1 MKLHNNQLKLIQHL
15 CRYSLLSYEDCLA
28 LLDTAGTK
36 YKVALSYAFRPLT
49 KNGYVSKRAD
59 GSVSILKKGRSLFPE
74 EAILV
79 SAGGGMTERTRVM
92 TVSRVA
98 MWLED
103 IQVPSYG
110 ERHDELQSP
119 YFIPSACWRKIAPGI
134 LSTTRFAGILMSGK
148 ERLAVY
154 DIGDGK
160 MEWQVRAEGSLFYV
174 RYGSFETKATGM
186 VLICNPDRR
195 NAVAKNIIQ
204 QTMWN
209 RRHLLTNSYA
219 ERNKPVSWSQSP
231 IKLKAN
237 YEHVYLTTPATLEE
251 DLQMIF
257 QSESIVRWQQGEAGK
272 TQSPAQGDYE
282 VWPNRVFVNPATDL
296 LKFVYFLSAQ
306 KSLQQLLA
314 SEDYEKTPLRHSFY
328 CRKKDIPILK
338 MFPAAMDAKGTKVY
352 VYQHQ
357 QDA

>member
-1 MKLHNNQLKLIQHL
+1 MKLHNNQLKLLRHL
-15 CRYSLLSYEDCLA
+15 CRYSLLSYEDCLS
-28 LLDTAGTK
+28 LLDTAGINDK
-36 YKVALSYAFRPLT
+36 AALSYAFRPLT

-59 GSVSILKKGRSLFPE
+59 GSVAILKKGRSLFPE
-74 EAILV
+74 EAVLV

-98 MWLED
+98 MWLEN
-103 IQVPSYG
+103 IQIPSYG
-110 ERHDELQSP
+110 ERHAEMQSP

-134 LSTTRFAGILMSGK
+134 LSTTRFAGMIMAGN

-154 DIGDGK
+154 DIGDGR

-195 NAVAKNIIQ
+195 SEIARNIIQ

-209 RRHLLTNSYA
+209 RRHLLANSYA
-219 ERNKPVSWSQSP
+219 ERNRPVSWSNAP

-237 YEHVYLTTPATLEE
+237 YEHVYLTTPSTLEE

-296 LKFVYFLSAQ
+296 LKFVYFFSAQ

-314 SEDYEKTPLRHSFY
+314 SEGYEKTSLRHTLC

-338 MFPAAMDAKGTKVY
+338 MFPTVMEPKGTKIY
-352 VYQHQ
+352 VYQH
-357 QDA
+357 

>member
-1 MKLHNNQLKLIQHL
+1 MKLHNNQLKLLRHL

-36 YKVALSYAFRPLT
+36 DKVALSYAFRPLT

-74 EAILV
+74 EVPLV
-79 SAGGGMTERTRVM
+79 FGGGGMTERARLM

-98 MWLED
+98 MWLES
-103 IQVPSYG
+103 IQIPSYG
-110 ERHDELQSP
+110 EQHDELQSP

-134 LSTTRFAGILMSGK
+134 LSTTRFAGMLISGK

-160 MEWQVRAEGSLFYV
+160 MEWQIRAEGSLFYT
-174 RYGSFETKATGM
+174 RYGSFETKASGM
-186 VLICNPDRR
+186 MLICNSDKR
-195 NAVAKNIIQ
+195 NEVAQNIIQ

-209 RRHLLTNSYA
+209 RRHLLANSYA
-219 ERNKPVSWSQSP
+219 ERNRSVSWSRSP

-237 YEHVYLTTPATLEE
+237 YEHVYLTTPSTLEE
-251 DLQMIF
+251 DLRMIF
-257 QSESIVRWQQGEAGK
+257 RSESMIRRQQGEAGK
-272 TQSPAQGDYE
+272 TQSPALGDYE

-306 KSLQQLLA
+306 KALQQSLA
-314 SEDYEKTPLRHSFY
+314 DPYEKSPLRHTLC
-328 CRKKDIPILK
+328 CREKDIPILK
-338 MFPAAMDAKGTKVY
+338 MFPTAMDPEGTKLY
-352 VYQHQ
+352 VYQHP
-357 QDA
+357 